1 MLTNAPQVIWLT
13 GLSGSGKSTLAKALE
28 RSFNKRGIKAFTIDG
43 DVLRAISGHDLGFSK
58 EDRSKNVMR
67 AVTLA
72 QEKLQ
77 QGWVVIVAMISP
89 FIKDRENARSQF
101 MPSQFKEVYVSTPLS
116 ECEKRDPKGL
126 YKQTR
131 AGLILD
137 MTGINSPYE
146 PPPSPDIVIN
156 TEDQSIETSV
166 KMITQ
171 KLLDDQI
178 PYN

>member
-1 MLTNAPQVIWLT
+1 MIWLT

-28 RSFNKRGIKAFTIDG
+28 KSFNDRGIKAFTIDG

-58 EDRSKNVMR
+58 EDRSKNVIR
-67 AVTLA
+67 AVRLA
-72 QEKLQ
+72 QEKLAL
-77 QGWVVIVAMISP
+77 GFTIIVAMISP
-89 FIKDRENARSQF
+89 FKKDRAHARSQF
-101 MPSQFKEVYVSTPLS
+101 MPSQFKEVYVNTPLS
-116 ECEKRDPKGL
+116 VCENRDPKGL
-126 YKQTR
+126 YKQAR

-146 PPPSPDIVIN
+146 PPPFPDLEIN
-156 TEDQSIETSV
+156 TKDQSIETSV

-178 PYN
+178 PNN